1 MRVELNGETVETQ
14 AGTLADLIAERGLSG
29 VSVATALNGDFVPR
43 GLRAQVALQDGARI
57 EVLSPMQG
65 G

>member
-1 MRVELNGETVETQ
+1 MHVELNGVRIETS
-14 AGTLADLIAERGLSG
+14 AATLSALLDEQGFEAT
-29 VSVATALNGDFVPR
+29 SVATALNGAFVPR
-43 GLRAQVALQDGARI
+43 GLRPATPIREGVRI